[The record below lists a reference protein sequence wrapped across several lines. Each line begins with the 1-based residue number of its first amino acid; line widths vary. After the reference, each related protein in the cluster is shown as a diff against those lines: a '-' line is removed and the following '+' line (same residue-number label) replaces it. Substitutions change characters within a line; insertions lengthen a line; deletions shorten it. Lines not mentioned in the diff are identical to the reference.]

1 MFPWG
6 ASFFRDIRG
15 EHVHANI
22 CTRYFTPWLGS
33 TLLSRDR
40 WDGYLNTRLSHFV
53 KDGFGETAPVGTF
66 PSGASPFG
74 VMDMAGNVLEWTADW
89 YDSGYY
95 MSAPGRNPKGPD
107 TGEKRAIRG
116 GSWQGIPYSV
126 RCAVRYYASPDR
138 ANRHIGFRCVKDP

>member
-1 MFPWG
+1 M
-6 ASFFRDIRG
+6 
-15 EHVHANI
+15 
-22 CTRYFTPWLGS
+22 
-33 TLLSRDR
+33 
-40 WDGYLNTRLSHFV
+40 

-66 PSGASPFG
+66 PSGASPYG

-95 MSAPGRNPKGPD
+95 MNSPGRNPKGPD
-107 TGEKRAIRG
+107 TGEKRVIRG

-126 RCAVRYYASPDR
+126 RCAARYYASPDY